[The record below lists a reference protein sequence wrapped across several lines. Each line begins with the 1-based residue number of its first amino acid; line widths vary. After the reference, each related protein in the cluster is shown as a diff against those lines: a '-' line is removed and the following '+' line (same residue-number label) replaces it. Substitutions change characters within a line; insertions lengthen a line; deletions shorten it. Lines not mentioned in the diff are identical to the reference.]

1 MDRPEPVREVEVDV
15 DPVDPVDHVDHRDA
29 PRMGGGRASIALFAL
44 IALLMATD
52 LTIEF
57 RSGVPLGLQSFEL
70 LIFASALAG
79 FAFHWWQM
87 SAARRRARQLDGE
100 LAEARAEAAR
110 WSEDARRW
118 NGEAQAIL
126 QGLGVAI
133 DRQFD
138 RWGLTPAEREVALLQ
153 LKGLRHKA
161 IAELRHTSERTV
173 RQQALAVYR
182 KSGLAG
188 RSDLAAFFL
197 EDLLLPTQPVAASSA
212 GSAASPTR

>member
-1 MDRPEPVREVEVDV
+1 MDRQEPARDVDV
-15 DPVDPVDHVDHRDA
+15 DRDA
-29 PRMGGGRASIALFAL
+29 PQKGGGLASIVLFAL

-57 RSGVPLGLQSFEL
+57 RRGVPLALQSFEL
-70 LIFASALAG
+70 VIFASALAG

-87 SAARRRARQLDGE
+87 VAALRRSRQLDRE
-100 LAEARAEAAR
+100 LAEALAEAAR

-118 NGEAQAIL
+118 NRETQAVL

-138 RWGLTPAEREVALLQ
+138 RWGLTPAEREIALLQ

-182 KSGLAG
+182 KSGLDG

-197 EDLLLPTQPVAASSA
+197 EDLLLPEQPVAATA
-212 GSAASPTR
+212 GSATSPTG